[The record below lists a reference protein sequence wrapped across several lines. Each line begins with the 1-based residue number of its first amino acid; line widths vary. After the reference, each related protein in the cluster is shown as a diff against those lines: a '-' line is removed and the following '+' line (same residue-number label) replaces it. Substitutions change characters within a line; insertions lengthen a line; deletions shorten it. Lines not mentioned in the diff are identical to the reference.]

1 MAQSKTQNHDSI
13 LQAARLEFLEKG
25 FQDTSMRAIAR
36 LSGKYLRLSQPATQ
50 LDLLDMQGRK
60 LLSARGVQEARIDVP
75 TGIYLL
81 RSIFPTT
88 TFICKLIVR

>member
-1 MAQSKTQNHDSI
+1 
-13 LQAARLEFLEKG
+13 
-25 FQDTSMRAIAR
+25 
-36 LSGKYLRLSQPATQ
+36 
-50 LDLLDMQGRK
+50 MQGRK